1 VNVVLTLVQT
11 KQIRINIHKRNNAK
25 HSKHKYTYY
34 RNTHTIVKPP
44 PPHKQSPTKIT
55 VIILTGENR
64 TRLSKTCSSVT
75 LHTTNLT
82 RTDRGSN
89 PVSCSEN
96 PSINCL
102 GDGTVSSNTGV
113 RTDFVRKPTYI
124 PSFRNLTGHLLCL
137 HYKEQPNELF
147 RENNFVS
154 SEIHTRL
161 CGHRSTTGHSGEE
174 TRSRLYRGS
183 KYVSSRQISSDTL
196 LFAAQHDVPP
206 AVAVQ
211 WTSGLATLR
220 QNREMGHGADYG

>member
-1 VNVVLTLVQT
+1 MDQT
-11 KQIRINIHKRNNAK
+11 QCPA
-25 HSKHKYTYY
+25 
-34 RNTHTIVKPP
+34 VK
-44 PPHKQSPTKIT
+44 T
-55 VIILTGENR
+55 
-64 TRLSKTCSSVT
+64 
-75 LHTTNLT
+75 
-82 RTDRGSN
+82 
-89 PVSCSEN
+89 

-124 PSFRNLTGHLLCL
+124 PSFRNLTGNLLCL

-183 KYVSSRQISSDTL
+183 KYVSSRQLVPTL
-196 LFAAQHDVPP
+196 CYSRHSMTCLQQSRYNERLGWQHCGRIEKWGT
-206 AVAVQ
+206 A
-211 WTSGLATLR
+211 R
-220 QNREMGHGADYG
+220 IMGNFCNIILTAYCVCVKIVCIKAHCFITFL